1 MVFWAKLF
9 TCEMTKDKPRRNI
22 CKLLQ
27 FKDVTFNKLVRDFS
41 TQISRIYKQ
50 KPYTVSYFTY
60 LRAAANKTLALDPED
75 LKSAEPIVMTFFAV
89 RNWIRN
95 IDFTFGDQKA
105 FRTALS
111 VVVKRHGEIKTCK
124 SLKLD
129 YKR

>member
-27 FKDVTFNKLVRDFS
+27 FKDVTFNKLVRDFT

-89 RNWIRN
+89 RNWIRH
-95 IDFTFGDQKA
+95 IDFDGVDRSTFRKA
-105 FRTALS
+105 LY
-111 VVVKRHGEIKTCK
+111 VEVKRHGEIKTCK
-124 SLKLD
+124 SLNLN
-129 YKR
+129 Y